1 MQFLQKLGFFC
12 IHASVLLLL
21 VSPLVSSSQEHTKG
35 ASSQE
40 DNNIHKQMSHKLLFE
55 ITLHGFLLWASM
67 GFLMPLGILAIRMSH
82 RVECG
87 RRLRILFYV
96 HGLSELLSVLLAT
109 AGAVMS
115 FRNFNNSFN
124 NKHQRVGVGLYG
136 LIWLQALIGFVRP
149 QRGSKGRSIW
159 FSVHWILGTAV
170 SLLGILN
177 IYTGLQAYHEKTS
190 KGIRLWTIIF
200 TAEFCFIAFFYLF
213 QDKWV
218 YIRKQGVI
226 LGSDPVRPT
235 IDQVVLPP
243 EKQKELVTESC

>member
-35 ASSQE
+35 ASSHK
-40 DNNIHKQMSHKLLFE
+40 DNNIHEQMSHKLLFE

-82 RVECG
+82 REECG

-96 HGLSELLSVLLAT
+96 HGLSELFSVLLAT

-149 QRGSKGRSIW
+149 QRVEGLGGRRKGENDFNYEQTTSFFNALQGIQGKKRMVFCALDTWNCSFPAW
-159 FSVHWILGTAV
+159 DPQHLYRFT
-170 SLLGILN
+170 SL
-177 IYTGLQAYHEKTS
+177 
-190 KGIRLWTIIF
+190 
-200 TAEFCFIAFFYLF
+200 
-213 QDKWV
+213 
-218 YIRKQGVI
+218 
-226 LGSDPVRPT
+226 P
-235 IDQVVLPP
+235 
-243 EKQKELVTESC
+243 